1 MKNVIQCRRGLYR
14 AISKFRTEEKGCIAF
29 IGGSITE
36 MNGYTALAE
45 KMIRARLPRCKFNF
59 INAGISSTCSNTG
72 AFRIGRDVFA
82 KDTPDLLFIEFAVND
97 NQDGHLKPAE
107 TIRAMEGM
115 VRQALAR
122 NPQMDIVF
130 LYSANE
136 SHNES
141 YRNGKTPAEI
151 RAMEKVAKY
160 YGLPSVNFAADVGAR
175 LAAGEF
181 DWIKDFGGVHP
192 APFGNR
198 IYCGHIETLF
208 EKARKQRGNM
218 PEIPAGLMD
227 GNSLVHG
234 CFIDPGTADRDENWE
249 FGIPRWE
256 GLPGE
261 KRERFTSLPTLFTT
275 TPGAELFLEFS
286 GSAIGFFLTAG
297 PDAGTV
303 EYSIDGGGF
312 QSADLY
318 HPYSAGLHYPY
329 TKMLADTLSPGS
341 HTLILRV
348 AEKHHEKSCGN
359 AVRIIA
365 FAENPGTPL
374 KKNTFRVTVRKIKKT
389 ESL

>member
-1 MKNVIQCRRGLYR
+1 
-14 AISKFRTEEKGCIAF
+14 
-29 IGGSITE
+29 
-36 MNGYTALAE
+36 
-45 KMIRARLPRCKFNF
+45 MIRARFPRCKFNF

-175 LAAGEF
+175 LSAGEF

-374 KKNTFRVTVRKIKKT
+374 KKNTSRVTVRKIKKT